1 MDTIFALV
9 LAFFADP
16 FVKAVLGLIVLDF
29 LLGVAAALKNREFD
43 FAKLADFYV
52 TNVIPYVLGYLA
64 FYIATHLIV
73 DPAILG
79 DWADL
84 VGEVAIKVA
93 WLAIVGTLGNS
104 IINNMKKLG
113 LRK

>member
-1 MDTIFALV
+1 MDTLFALI

-29 LLGVAAALKNREFD
+29 LLGVAVSLKNREFNL
-43 FAKLADFYV
+43 ARLADFYT
-52 TNVIPYVLGYLA
+52 TNVIPYILGYLA

-73 DPAILG
+73 DPVVLG

-84 VGEVAIKVA
+84 VGEGAIKVA
-93 WLAIVGTLGNS
+93 WLAIVGTLGQS
-104 IINNMKKLG
+104 IVDNIKKLG
-113 LRK
+113 LKK